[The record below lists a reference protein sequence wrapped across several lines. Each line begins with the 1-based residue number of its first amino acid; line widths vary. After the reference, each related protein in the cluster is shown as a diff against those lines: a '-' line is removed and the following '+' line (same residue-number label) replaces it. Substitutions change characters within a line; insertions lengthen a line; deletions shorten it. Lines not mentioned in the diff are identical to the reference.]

1 MARPHGALARF
12 VLPAILS
19 ALTLGLA
26 APAFADPGEGSGEHQ
41 VSFTVTNLVANQPG
55 QANAV
60 DPNLRNAWGIAFA
73 PGGPFWVNDNAA
85 GVSTLY
91 GGDGSVLPLVV
102 SVPPPAGAD
111 PGSNGA
117 PTGMVW
123 NPTSGF
129 KVPGTTLAS
138 VFIFDSENGTIA
150 GWNAG
155 ASLGSAITAVDNS
168 ATGAVYKGLAFG
180 SNATGN
186 HLYATDF
193 HNARIDVFDN
203 QFNPVAVAGC
213 FCDPRLPMG
222 FAPFGIQNIDGDLWV
237 SYALQDADRHDDVGG
252 PGAGFVDV
260 YDTDGHLLRRFA
272 QRGVLNSP
280 WGLARAPYG
289 FGQFSGAIL
298 VGNFKDGRINAF
310 DARGHF
316 IGTLRN
322 ARGAPISIEGLWAL
336 SFGGGSKS
344 SPESLYFTAG
354 PDDESNGLFG
364 VIRAGMHAPD

>member
-1 MARPHGALARF
+1 MARPQGALAP
-12 VLPAILS
+12 LTLS
-19 ALTLGLA
+19 ATMCVLTLALTS
-26 APAFADPGEGSGEHQ
+26 PAFADPGEGSAEHG
-41 VSFTVTNLVANQPG
+41 VTFTVSNLAANQNG
-55 QANAV
+55 QANSV

-91 GGDGSVLPLVV
+91 RGDGSVLPLVV
-102 SVPPPAGAD
+102 TVPPPAGAD

-117 PTGMVW
+117 PTGMIW

-129 KVPGTTLAS
+129 HVPGTTLAS
-138 VFIFDSENGTIA
+138 VFIFDTENGTVA
-150 GWNAG
+150 GWNPQAN
-155 ASLGSAITAVDNS
+155 LGSAVTAIDNS

-180 SNATGN
+180 SNGTGN

-193 HNARIDVFDN
+193 HNGRIDVFDN
-203 QFNPVAVAGC
+203 QFNPVAVAGS
-213 FCDPRLPMG
+213 FSDPRLPTG

-237 SYALQDADRHDDVGG
+237 TYAQQNADRHDDVGG
-252 PGAGFVDV
+252 PGSGYVDV

-272 QRGVLNSP
+272 QRGVLDSP

-310 DARGHF
+310 DARGHV
-316 IGTLRN
+316 IGSLRSTH
-322 ARGAPISIEGLWAL
+322 GAAIAIDGLWAL
-336 SFGGGSKS
+336 SFGGGSRS

-354 PDDESNGLFG
+354 PDGESNGLFG
-364 VIRAGMHAPD
+364 VIKASAHTAD